1 MRDVIVVRVSE
12 LPSNGRMFWRGFLG
26 GVLLFFAFI
35 LLLLIA
41 GLSLLKG
48 SGRVIYLYLSV
59 AAPVAGLVM
68 PLVLLVRYQS
78 TIALPL
84 RAHVAALGYATG
96 LISIPIVCGI
106 PFLLGREGLE
116 ECALAVMYSTIS
128 VYVYGVLA
136 WAAGAIFF
144 RKFSG
149 VILQDGTLCPGCAYS
164 LIGNTSMIC
173 PECGRAFTLDEL
185 GATREALAGGRAPE
199 PA

>member
-1 MRDVIVVRVSE
+1 MRDAIVVRVSD
-12 LPSNGRMFWRGFLG
+12 LPNNGQMFWRGFLG
-26 GVLLFFAFI
+26 GVLLFFAFV

-59 AAPVAGLVM
+59 AAPVAALVM

-78 TIALPL
+78 AIAVSV
-84 RAHVAALGYATG
+84 RAHVAALGYAMG

-144 RKFSG
+144 RRFSR

-173 PECGRAFTLDEL
+173 PECGRTFTWNEL
-185 GATREALAGGRAPE
+185 GTTAEALAGGRE
-199 PA
+199 PGPA